1 MRGLGRAAFGGSIG
15 FFSVMVSVCPV
26 WKGTQEARFRQ
37 SLAKSNRR
45 IFFDGAGMG
54 LFFLHTQLGQEI
66 ENDAWLDL

>member
-1 MRGLGRAAFGGSIG
+1 M
-15 FFSVMVSVCPV
+15 SVRPV

-37 SLAKSNRR
+37 PLAESDRR
-45 IFFDGAGMG
+45 IFFDRAGMG